1 MLSELPERIVQL
13 SEEARVTPRPVTL
26 VDEVSSSNDCIIDL
40 EGFEEPED
48 VSVTRLMGCQALVQ
62 LQPKLSGTPRSKSE
76 MDRWASWM
84 RRRRHTN
91 LT

>member
-62 LQPKLSGTPRSKSE
+62 LQPNMSGTPRSKY
-76 MDRWASWM
+76 
-84 RRRRHTN
+84 
-91 LT
+91 